1 MSQTKFHQIRIT
13 KAKVIHVQIL
23 VPKWEKTKK
32 QEMIFWVIKRG
43 SKGNTDWGRFQGLQ
57 IGARGITNRGSFRD
71 FKLWQKDYKLGK
83 KDFKSVQGLQVG
95 EKTLQTCNLKYNIQK
110 DMSFVLGKLNLL
122 KQTGGKCSFLLQ
134 FITMKWLFL
143 KRHTSGTS
151 CDNE

>member
-1 MSQTKFHQIRIT
+1 MSQNKFHQIRIT

-43 SKGNTDWGRFQGLQ
+43 SKGNTDRGRFQGLQ

-71 FKLWQKDYKLGK
+71 FKSWQKDYKLGK
-83 KDFKSVQGLQVG
+83 KDFKSVLGLQVG

-110 DMSFVLGKLNLL
+110 DVFCFG
-122 KQTGGKCSFLLQ
+122 QTEL
-134 FITMKWLFL
+134 T
-143 KRHTSGTS
+143 
-151 CDNE
+151 